1 MTRTPLAIAIVLTL
15 LLASPRAHAYSDLA
29 SFGTATTEGG
39 AGNRWFTGSPA
50 DGYGCSVCH
59 THGPT
64 VKGLKIESLPERYL
78 PGATYEI
85 TLSWPLD
92 KSIAEDGVAHVSA
105 LVEFTDETGNAAG
118 SVSVPGGTAMT
129 ERDACEPFGL
139 RVPAA
144 HVFDAPNGRKVV
156 GLEDCGGRQLRLQWT
171 APKSSMG
178 TLFFSGGVVQSDDKS
193 NLAGDSVLELL
204 RPILAEGQSTYDAET
219 KGGCAV
225 RPGAS
230 CSNAPHVRYA
240 LVLGFGVC
248 MLNRLRRR
256 RS

>member
-1 MTRTPLAIAIVLTL
+1 MTRTLPALAILLAL
-15 LLASPRAHAYSDLA
+15 LLPSPRAHAYSDLA

-59 THGPT
+59 TRGPS
-64 VKGLKIESLPERYL
+64 VKGLKIESLPERYM

-105 LVEFTDETGNAAG
+105 LVEFTDETGNVAG
-118 SVSVPGGTAMT
+118 SVNVPAGTAMT
-129 ERDACEPFGL
+129 ELDACEPYGL

-171 APKSSMG
+171 APMSSMG

-193 NLAGDSVLELL
+193 DLAGDGVLELL
-204 RPILAEGQSTYDAET
+204 RPILAESQTTYDTET
-219 KGGCAV
+219 KGSCAV
-225 RPGAS
+225 RPGATGS
-230 CSNAPHVRYA
+230 TADTAWIS
-240 LVLGFGVC
+240 LLLGFGVV

-256 RS
+256 RL